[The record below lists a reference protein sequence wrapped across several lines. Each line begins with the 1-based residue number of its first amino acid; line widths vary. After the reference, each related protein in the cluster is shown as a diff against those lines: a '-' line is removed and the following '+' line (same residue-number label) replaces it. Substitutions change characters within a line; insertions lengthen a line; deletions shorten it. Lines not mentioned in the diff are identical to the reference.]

1 VSYTAG
7 DNGRYSIPLVDFGHR
22 LQDNFGL
29 RVREHDAFGGVSTG
43 VHSDNSYHKFGEAVD
58 ITDWRDD
65 DIDGVSWKDRTINL
79 RQLLAGAGP
88 EVLGPDNDSNHGTH
102 LHLAATGGNLSLS
115 QQQYDYFYGGNSGGK
130 RSTFSSVDLPISD
143 STPSPSPTATETKPV
158 DYSTMTKS
166 ELDSS
171 YDNFRKAGDV
181 LKASEEGMK
190 MHKAYFGKK

>member
-1 VSYTAG
+1 MSYTAG
-7 DNGRYSIPLVDFGHR
+7 DDGRYSIPIVDFGHR

-29 RVREHDAFGGVSTG
+29 RVGEHSAFGGNTG
-43 VHSDNSYHKFGEAVD
+43 GHSSNSYHNYDEAID

-79 RQLLAGAGP
+79 RKLLAGAGP
-88 EVLGPDNDSNHGTH
+88 EVLGPDNDPGHSEH

-115 QQQYDYFYGGNSGGK
+115 QGQYDYFYGGNSGGK

-143 STPSPSPTATETKPV
+143 SSTSSSTATETKPV

-181 LKASEEGMK
+181 LKATEEGMK

>member
-1 VSYTAG
+1 MSYTAG
-7 DNGRYSIPLVDFGHR
+7 DDGRYSIPLVDFGHR

-29 RVREHDAFGGVSTG
+29 RVKEHSAFGGNTG
-43 VHSDNSYHKFGEAVD
+43 GHAPNSYHNYDEAID

-79 RQLLAGAGP
+79 RKLLAGAGP

-115 QQQYDYFYGGNSGGK
+115 QGQYDYFYGGNSGGK

-143 STPSPSPTATETKPV
+143 SSTSSSPTATETKPV

-181 LKASEEGMK
+181 FKASEEGMK
-190 MHKAYFGKK
+190 MHKAYFNKK

>member
-1 VSYTAG
+1 MSYTPG
-7 DNGRYSIPLVDFGHR
+7 DDGRYSIPLVDFGHR

-29 RVREHDAFGGVSTG
+29 RVKEHSAFGGNTG
-43 VHSDNSYHKFGEAVD
+43 GHAPNSYHNYDEAID

-65 DIDGVSWKDRTINL
+65 DIDGVSWTQRTANL
-79 RQLLAGAGP
+79 RKLLAGAGP

-115 QQQYDYFYGGNSGGK
+115 QGQYDYFYGGNSGGK

-143 STPSPSPTATETKPV
+143 SSTSSSPTATETKPV

-181 LKASEEGMK
+181 FKASEEGMK
-190 MHKAYFGKK
+190 MHKAYFNKK

>member
-1 VSYTAG
+1 MPYTPG
-7 DNGRYSIPLVDFGHR
+7 DDGRYSIPLVDFGNR

-29 RVREHDAFGGVSTG
+29 SIGEHSAFGGNTG
-43 VHSDNSYHKFGEAVD
+43 GHAPNSYHNYDEAIDVK
-58 ITDWRDD
+58 DWRND

-79 RQLLAGAGP
+79 RKLLAGAGP

-102 LHLAATGGNLSLS
+102 LHLAATSGNLSLNP
-115 QQQYDYFYGGNSGGK
+115 QQYDYFYGGNSGGK

-143 STPSPSPTATETKPV
+143 SSTSSSPTATETKPV
-158 DYSTMTKS
+158 DYSTMTKN

-181 LKASEEGMK
+181 FKASEEGLK
-190 MHKAYFGKK
+190 MHKAYFNKK

>member
-1 VSYTAG
+1 MSYTAG
-7 DNGRYSIPLVDFGHR
+7 DDGRYSIPLVDFGNR

-29 RVREHDAFGGVSTG
+29 RVGEHSAFGGNTG
-43 VHSDNSYHKFGEAVD
+43 GHADNSYHNYDEAID

-79 RQLLAGAGP
+79 RKLLAGAGP

-115 QQQYDYFYGGNSGGK
+115 QGQYDYFYGGNSGGK

-143 STPSPSPTATETKPV
+143 SSTSSSPTATETKPV

-181 LKASEEGMK
+181 FKASEEGMK
-190 MHKAYFGKK
+190 MHKAYFNKK